1 MRILRERRVYM
12 IEFKGCITG
21 NAEQYFW
28 KRSRNILRNILIT
41 VILVLFPAFFV
52 TAILVG
58 HLGILI
64 IYALLSASMLLSLLI
79 PKSKKEKNAWLPKR
93 IFTDEEYI
101 VCTSE
106 KYEEFKLIQDASCV
120 IDYGD
125 FYYIVFP
132 FGKIS
137 DKFVCQKDLLTQGTL
152 EEFEALFDGKIER
165 KFASP
170 KVSE

>member
-1 MRILRERRVYM
+1 M

-21 NAEQYFW
+21 NAAKYFW
-28 KRSRNILRNILIT
+28 KASRSILRNVILGVIFILFPVVLVITIMAGDFRILI
-41 VILVLFPAFFV
+41 A
-52 TAILVG
+52 
-58 HLGILI
+58 
-64 IYALLSASMLLSLLI
+64 YALLSASMLIMLVI
-79 PKSKKEKNAWLPKR
+79 PRSEKEKSSWFPKR

-106 KYEEFKLIQDASCV
+106 KYEEYKLIEDASRV

-137 DKFVCQKDLLTQGTL
+137 DKFICQKDLLTQGTL

-165 KFASP
+165 KFNSP
-170 KVSE
+170 EVSE